1 VRDVLQD
8 LHPVLR
14 AQGVPVHVILKLK
27 GRLEQQGEA
36 VGKVS
41 KLLEVQFPVL
51 VLQYFLLR
59 SLDIGGKLWVLFVQL
74 LGERS
79 ERRVRID
86 RFQGLDIGVTLPW

>member
-1 VRDVLQD
+1 MRDVLQD

-59 SLDIGGKLWVLFVQL
+59 SLDIGGKLWVLFDSFGSVL
-74 LGERS
+74 IIFGKL
-79 ERRVRID
+79 
-86 RFQGLDIGVTLPW
+86 

>member
-1 VRDVLQD
+1 MRDVLQD

-51 VLQYFLLR
+51 VLQYFLLG
-59 SLDIGGKLWVLFVQL
+59 SLDIGGELWVLFVQL

-86 RFQGLDIGVTLPW
+86 RF

>member
-1 VRDVLQD
+1 M
-8 LHPVLR
+8 
-14 AQGVPVHVILKLK
+14 HVILKLK

-51 VLQYFLLR
+51 VLQYFLLG
-59 SLDIGGKLWVLFVQL
+59 SLDIGGELWVLFVQL